1 MKIRNLKKKL
11 KKMIETRHP
20 QQFTEPWLPLPY
32 IVTTLPGVF
41 FFEKMLQFVEAEFQK
56 MAAKSLFL

>member
-1 MKIRNLKKKL
+1 
-11 KKMIETRHP
+11 MIETRHP